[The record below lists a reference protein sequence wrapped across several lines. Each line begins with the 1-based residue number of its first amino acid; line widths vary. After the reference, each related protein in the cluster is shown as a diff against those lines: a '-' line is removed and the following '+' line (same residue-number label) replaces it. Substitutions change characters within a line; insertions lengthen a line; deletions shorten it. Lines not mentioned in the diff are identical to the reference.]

1 MHIRLKPFLTL
12 SLIIVCHIVFA
23 QSKKPV
29 KSFKLGTVSYTLFES
44 RRISKTDNDTTFY
57 LLYKTGKSKIVAK
70 EIKTIYRKS
79 SSTNIAAATYKINKN
94 SIVFYQSLSN
104 AFYHRIYTQQKNGSL
119 SFKNNFIEN
128 IREEPLV
135 PTPVK
140 PVPTP
145 DYGGT
150 GDPISVDILPEFP
163 GGMAALRKFIG
174 DNLQYPDAAQEAEA
188 SGTVYVRFVVT
199 KDGSIANIQIERK
212 LGYGCEEEVI
222 RILKRM
228 PKWAP
233 GRLNGKAVNCQFR
246 LPVTF
251 ALQ

>member
-1 MHIRLKPFLTL
+1 MHIRLKPILTL
-12 SLIIVCHIVFA
+12 SLIIVCNTAFA

-44 RRISKTDNDTTFY
+44 KGISKTDNDTTLY

-70 EIKTIYRKS
+70 EIKTIYQKS
-79 SSTNIAAATYKINKN
+79 YGANIAAATYKINKN

-104 AFYHRIYTQQKNGSL
+104 SFYHRIYIQQKNGLL
-119 SFKNNFIEN
+119 SFKNNFIET
-128 IREEPLV
+128 IREEPFV
-135 PTPVK
+135 TTPEN
-140 PVPTP
+140 PVPAP
-145 DYGGT
+145 DYEGI

-163 GGMAALRKFIG
+163 GGMTALRKFIG

-188 SGTVYVRFVVT
+188 SGTVYVKFVVT
-199 KDGSIANIQIERK
+199 KDGSITNIQIERK
-212 LGYGCEEEVI
+212 LGYGCEEEVV
-222 RILKRM
+222 RIFKRM

-246 LPVTF
+246 LPITF
-251 ALQ
+251 AL